1 MKIEKYNGR
10 NWAVY
15 DNSGCLICV
24 TVYKKGAKE
33 VVRRLST
40 TITDN
45 LHEAQVNHDK
55 LIRLSRELKVVN
67 RKFNQLVKEIKAIE
81 DKAFEAVL

>member
-1 MKIEKYNGR
+1 MKIEKYGSR

-24 TVYKKGAKE
+24 TVYKKGAEE

-40 TITDN
+40 TGADK
-45 LHEAQVNHDK
+45 LSEAQVNHDK
-55 LIRLSRELKVVN
+55 LIKLSRELKTVN
-67 RKFNQLVKEIKAIE
+67 RKFNQLLREIKDLE
-81 DKAFEAVL
+81 NMPY

>member
-1 MKIEKYNGR
+1 MKIEKYGSR

-40 TITDN
+40 TVTDN
-45 LHEAQVNHDK
+45 LPEAQINHDK
-55 LIRLSRELKVVN
+55 LTKLSRELKTVN
-67 RKFNQLVKEIKAIE
+67 RKFNQLLREIKTIE
-81 DKAFEAVL
+81 NTPY

>member
-1 MKIEKYNGR
+1 MKIEKYGSR

-40 TITDN
+40 TGTEN
-45 LHEAQVNHDK
+45 FPEAQVNHDK
-55 LIRLSRELKVVN
+55 LIRLSRELKTVN
-67 RKFNQLVKEIKAIE
+67 RKFNQLLREIKAIE
-81 DKAFEAVL
+81 NMPY